1 MKAYEK
7 LLEPITIG
15 THQWRNRM
23 VKAPSSAM
31 SWDPGQFCNERI
43 IGLYDAISKGG
54 ASAIILGG
62 MICDD
67 PATLIDDADGGVYTV
82 ANPDACV
89 PIKELARLC
98 SETLSG
104 GRARVVFDI
113 PESALTYGYAP
124 DVKMR
129 LNADKMKALGWQP
142 SIPLDEMLRRLAAD
156 IRSFSETN

>member
-67 PATLIDDADGGVYTV
+67 PATLIDRCRRRRVHRGNLPA
-82 ANPDACV
+82 
-89 PIKELARLC
+89 
-98 SETLSG
+98 
-104 GRARVVFDI
+104 GRFVR
-113 PESALTYGYAP
+113 
-124 DVKMR
+124 
-129 LNADKMKALGWQP
+129 
-142 SIPLDEMLRRLAAD
+142 
-156 IRSFSETN
+156 

>member
-1 MKAYEK
+1 MRKNRNSKKSISEMTRKERRLERAVLT
-7 LLEPITIG
+7 LLSTGFLLAEP
-15 THQWRNRM
+15 
-23 VKAPSSAM
+23 
-31 SWDPGQFCNERI
+31 
-43 IGLYDAISKGG
+43 LG
-54 ASAIILGG
+54 ASQITPDTTHG
-62 MICDD
+62 
-67 PATLIDDADGGVYTV
+67 ADYTTSVTQNGGVYTV

>member
-67 PATLIDDADGGVYTV
+67 PATLIDDATAACTPWKPTRWAVCTMTSSFPAFLNWLTPCTGTDASSSLRYSRTV
-82 ANPDACV
+82 P
-89 PIKELARLC
+89 
-98 SETLSG
+98 LSRP
-104 GRARVVFDI
+104 RAG
-113 PESALTYGYAP
+113 PGAL
-124 DVKMR
+124 
-129 LNADKMKALGWQP
+129 
-142 SIPLDEMLRRLAAD
+142 LR
-156 IRSFSETN
+156 

>member
-82 ANPDACV
+82 ETYPLGGLYDDKFIPGLSQLADACTGTDASSSPRYSRTV
-89 PIKELARLC
+89 PPSRP
-98 SETLSG
+98 
-104 GRARVVFDI
+104 RAE
-113 PESALTYGYAP
+113 PGALP
-124 DVKMR
+124 R
-129 LNADKMKALGWQP
+129 
-142 SIPLDEMLRRLAAD
+142 
-156 IRSFSETN
+156 

>member
-67 PATLIDDADGGVYTV
+67 PATLIDDADGGVY
-82 ANPDACV
+82 
-89 PIKELARLC
+89 
-98 SETLSG
+98 LSL
-104 GRARVVFDI
+104 I
-113 PESALTYGYAP
+113 H
-124 DVKMR
+124 
-129 LNADKMKALGWQP
+129 
-142 SIPLDEMLRRLAAD
+142 I
-156 IRSFSETN
+156 